1 MPETPTHIQHLVNLA
16 DGRLYELIGLMKPV
30 MASDRLTIDQRQI
43 ISWLSAACIRASG
56 SALLLA
62 GFERVW
68 DGEIV
73 SRSVFEGTVKFCHLL
88 GDPKD
93 AVTRFEEYETAL
105 SNIASLADHEKVRR
119 LIEIAPDPKG
129 DMVAVLQELLLT
141 EAKQAEVA
149 AKYPRQERRR
159 LQAAWGFSGVVE
171 QMVRT
176 GEGLGEL
183 AAGLLHGYAMA
194 SHVAHAD
201 YLGIGMVMERENR
214 SETRRAAIHRAHA
227 ARVISDQL
235 WYCAFR
241 LISAYRFIEEP
252 RTKILELMTDGS
264 ELSQMLRDAQAEWY
278 GLEYKQI

>member
-1 MPETPTHIQHLVNLA
+1 
-16 DGRLYELIGLMKPV
+16 
-30 MASDRLTIDQRQI
+30 
-43 ISWLSAACIRASG
+43 
-56 SALLLA
+56 
-62 GFERVW
+62 
-68 DGEIV
+68 
-73 SRSVFEGTVKFCHLL
+73 
-88 GDPKD
+88 
-93 AVTRFEEYETAL
+93 
-105 SNIASLADHEKVRR
+105 
-119 LIEIAPDPKG
+119 
-129 DMVAVLQELLLT
+129 
-141 EAKQAEVA
+141 
-149 AKYPRQERRR
+149 
-159 LQAAWGFSGVVE
+159 
-171 QMVRT
+171 
-176 GEGLGEL
+176 
-183 AAGLLHGYAMA
+183 MA